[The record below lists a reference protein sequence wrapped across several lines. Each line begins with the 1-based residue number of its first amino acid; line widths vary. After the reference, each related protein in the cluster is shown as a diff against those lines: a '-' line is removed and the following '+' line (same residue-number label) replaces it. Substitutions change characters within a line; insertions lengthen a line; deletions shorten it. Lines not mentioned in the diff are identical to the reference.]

1 VKVLPLVGMV
11 AVIAAVGLAG
21 CSNEITGTPMADP
34 AATAVQ
40 TPTTTKPSRT
50 IQIPIPSFPNL
61 PIPSF
66 PSPST
71 SGPPP
76 TGLAATTCG
85 DYQTMDKTQQRQ
97 VIDAIGKD
105 NQLIQMN
112 PELWLGL
119 ASAMCAFTPKTTLVK
134 DAVAGQGF
142 R

>member
-1 VKVLPLVGMV
+1 
-11 AVIAAVGLAG
+11 
-21 CSNEITGTPMADP
+21 MADP
-34 AATAVQ
+34 AATVSE
-40 TPTTTKPSRT
+40 TPTTTRPPRT
-50 IQIPIPSFPNL
+50 IQIPIPSFPSL
-61 PIPSF
+61 PIPT
-66 PSPST
+66 PG
-71 SGPPP
+71 GPPP

-105 NQLIQMN
+105 NQLVQMN

-119 ASAMCAFTPKTTLVK
+119 ASAMCAFTPKTTLVR

>member
-1 VKVLPLVGMV
+1 MKVRAVVLVL
-11 AVIAAVGLAG
+11 AAALALAG
-21 CSNEITGTPMADP
+21 CSKEIEGTPMADP
-34 AATAVQ
+34 AATVSE
-40 TPTTTKPSRT
+40 TPTTTRPPRT
-50 IQIPIPSFPNL
+50 IEIPIPSFPNL
-61 PIPSF
+61 PIPT
-66 PSPST
+66 PG
-71 SGPPP
+71 GPPP

-105 NQLIQMN
+105 NQLVQMN

-119 ASAMCAFTPKTTLVK
+119 ASAMCAFTPKTTLVR

>member
-1 VKVLPLVGMV
+1 MKVRAVVLVLV
-11 AVIAAVGLAG
+11 ALVLAG
-21 CSNEITGTPMADP
+21 CSKEIAGTPMADP
-34 AATAVQ
+34 AATVSE
-40 TPTTTKPSRT
+40 TPAPTRLPRT

-61 PIPSF
+61 PNLPIPT
-66 PSPST
+66 PG
-71 SGPPP
+71 GPPP

-105 NQLIQMN
+105 NQLVQMN

-119 ASAMCAFTPKTTLVK
+119 ASAMCAFTPKTTLVR

>member
-1 VKVLPLVGMV
+1 MRACAVGLLVV
-11 AVIAAVGLAG
+11 AVALAG
-21 CSNEITGTPMADP
+21 CSKEITGTPMADP

-40 TPTTTKPSRT
+40 TPQTRAPRT

-66 PSPST
+66 PSPT
-71 SGPPP
+71 TGGPPP

-105 NQLIQMN
+105 NELVQMN

>member
-1 VKVLPLVGMV
+1 MKVFAVGLLVV
-11 AVIAAVGLAG
+11 ALGLAG
-21 CSNEITGTPMADP
+21 CSKEIVGTPMADP
-34 AATAVQ
+34 AATAIQ
-40 TPTTTKPSRT
+40 TPQTRAPRT

-61 PIPSF
+61 PIPSM
-66 PSPST
+66 PNLPGRGP

-105 NQLIQMN
+105 NELVQMN

-119 ASAMCAFTPKTTLVK
+119 AGAMCAFTPKTTLVK

>member
-1 VKVLPLVGMV
+1 MR
-11 AVIAAVGLAG
+11 AVVVGLLVAATAAGLVG

-34 AATAVQ
+34 AATVSE
-40 TPTTTKPSRT
+40 TPSTTRAPRT

-61 PIPSF
+61 PIPGL
-66 PSPST
+66 PGPTT

-85 DYQTMDKTQQRQ
+85 DYLTMTKQQQRQ

-105 NQLIQMN
+105 NELIQMN
-112 PELWLGL
+112 PELWVGLGT
-119 ASAMCAFTPKTTLVK
+119 AMCSFTPKTTLVK